1 MVVTVTHL
9 GYIKRV
15 PLSTYRSQRRGGK
28 GRAAMTTYEDD
39 FVTRMFVANT
49 HTPVLLF
56 SSRGQ
61 VYKLKVYRLPLGTP
75 QARGKAM
82 VNMLPNLA
90 EGETI
95 TAVLP
100 LPEDEARWSELN
112 LMFAT
117 ARGNVRRNELSDF
130 INVPGGGKIAMRL
143 DDDDR
148 LIGVETCTEA
158 HDILLAARGGKC
170 IRFPVDA
177 VRVFRSRTSDGVR
190 GMDLAPDDEVISI
203 SVLDHVDVD
212 TEERDAFLRIA
223 GARRRQNGNG
233 DGAEPPVP
241 AGGGGLLGEKRF
253 GELSGREQLILSV
266 TANGYGKRTSAY
278 EYRITNRGGQGII
291 NIETSARNGPVVAAF
306 PVAEDD
312 ELMLITDKGKV
323 IRIPIH
329 DIRVAGRNTQGV
341 TLFHTEP
348 DEHVVSVERL
358 PENGEGGD
366 EQLDA

>member
-1 MVVTVTHL
+1 
-9 GYIKRV
+9 YIKRV

-49 HTPVLLF
+49 HTPVLFF
-56 SSRGQ
+56 SSRGK
-61 VYKLKVYRLPLGTP
+61 VYKLKVYKLPLGTP

-82 VNMLPNLA
+82 VNLLPDLS
-90 EGETI
+90 EGETVS
-95 TAVLP
+95 AVLP
-100 LPEDEARWSELN
+100 LPEDEERWSELN

-117 ARGNVRRNELSDF
+117 AKGNVRRNELSDF
-130 INVPGGGKIAMRL
+130 TFVPAVGKMAMRL
-143 DDDDR
+143 DEDDR
-148 LIGVETCTEA
+148 LVGVEACTEA
-158 HDILLAARGGKC
+158 HDVLLASRGGKC
-170 IRFPVDA
+170 IRFPVGA

-190 GMDLAPDDEVISI
+190 GMDLAADDEVISM

-212 TEERDAFLRIA
+212 IEERDAFLRMA
-223 GARRRQNGNG
+223 GARRRQNGDGNG
-233 DGAEPPVP
+233 GEGTAAAAPN
-241 AGGGGLLGEKRF
+241 GGGGLGEERFEELGR
-253 GELSGREQLILSV
+253 REQLILSV
-266 TANGYGKRTSAY
+266 TINGYGKRTSAY

-323 IRIPIH
+323 IRIPVH
-329 DIRVAGRNTQGV
+329 DIRIAGRNTQGV
-341 TLFHTEP
+341 TLFHTDP

-358 PENGEGGD
+358 PETGDNGDNGD
-366 EQLDA
+366 GHQQDA